1 MTLDNFTARQ
11 KKFLAIGLMFLSL
24 LTITLGIVIPMVS
37 DYHAN
42 RNTIVTLQRKLRHYS
57 EKMVSRT
64 SVMQQTAELKNT
76 IMGSGAF
83 SVQKSVPLVLAE
95 MQEKI
100 KNIVAGAGGE
110 LTSTQNLSPRSVDG
124 LMKLGINAS
133 FSGKMENLKNILYE
147 LESAKPYMIIENIK
161 IYGSENERDSSTGEI
176 ISANQVTV
184 VADII
189 TYIPPVA
196 E

>member
-11 KKFLAIGLMFLSL
+11 KKMLAIGLMFLGL
-24 LTITLGIVIPMVS
+24 LTITLGIVIPMIS
-37 DYHAN
+37 DYYAN
-42 RNTIVTLQRKLRHYS
+42 KTTIVMLQRKLRHYS

-100 KNIVAGAGGE
+100 KNTVASAGGE

-147 LESAKPYMIIENIK
+147 LESAKPFMIIENIK

-176 ISANQVTV
+176 VSANQVTV